1 MPAWTRAD
9 FHARFRPPAI
19 GMIHLPPLPG
29 SPRWDADA
37 GMDAVWEKARADAAA
52 LREGGFRIAMVE
64 NFGDIPFHGER
75 VPPVTV
81 AAMTRILGRL
91 RLEFPELALG
101 VNVLRNDARAAL
113 GIAAAVGA
121 ACIRVNVHVG
131 AAVTDQG
138 TLQGRAAE
146 TLRLRRELGC
156 EQVGILADLRVKHA
170 RALAERPLADEAKDL
185 RLRGLADA
193 VIVSGAATG
202 SGADP
207 EQLRRVREALPD
219 CPLLVGSG
227 MTEQNLPEFAP
238 DADGFIVG
246 TSLQRRCSDD
256 DSRRIDPVR
265 AGSFLAR
272 LAELEP
278 GGTE

>member
-9 FHARFRPPAI
+9 FHARFRPPAL
-19 GMIHLPPLPG
+19 GMIHLAPLPG
-29 SPRWDADA
+29 SPGWNAEG

-52 LREGGFRIAMVE
+52 LAEGGFRAAMVE
-64 NFGDIPFHGER
+64 NFGDIPFFGER

-101 VNVLRNDARAAL
+101 VNVLRNDAQAAL

-121 ACIRVNVHVG
+121 ACVRINVHVG

-146 TLRLRRELGC
+146 TLRLRRELDC
-156 EQVGILADLRVKHA
+156 EQVAILADLRVKHA

-193 VIVSGAATG
+193 IIVSGAATG

-207 EQLRRVREALPD
+207 AQLREVRAALPD

-227 MTEQNLPEFAP
+227 MSEQNLPEFAGA
-238 DADGFIVG
+238 ADGYIVG
-246 TSLQRRCSDD
+246 TSLQREGSDGQ
-256 DSRRIDPVR
+256 RRIGSER
-265 AGSFLAR
+265 ARSFLAR
-272 LAELEP
+272 LHDLEP
-278 GGTE
+278 GGAQ

>member
-19 GMIHLPPLPG
+19 GMIHLSPLPG
-29 SPRWDADA
+29 SPGWDAEG

-52 LREGGFRIAMVE
+52 LAEGGFRAAMVE
-64 NFGDIPFHGER
+64 NFGDIPFHGDH

-81 AAMTRILGRL
+81 AAMTRVLGRL
-91 RLEFPELALG
+91 RFEFPELALG
-101 VNVLRNDARAAL
+101 VNVLRNDAQAAL

-121 ACIRVNVHVG
+121 ACVRVNVHVG

-156 EQVGILADLRVKHA
+156 GHVGILADLRVKHA
-170 RALAERPLADEAKDL
+170 RPLAERPLADEAKDL

-193 VIVSGAATG
+193 IIVSGAATG

-207 EQLRRVREALPD
+207 DQLRAVREILPD

-227 MTEQNLPEFAP
+227 MTEQNLPDFTGA
-238 DADGFIVG
+238 ADGYIVG
-246 TSLQRRCSDD
+246 TSLQQDGSDGQ
-256 DSRRIDPVR
+256 RRIAPDR
-265 AGSFLAR
+265 ARSFLAR
-272 LAELEP
+272 LNELEP
-278 GGTE
+278 GGAA